1 MTRNVPDLPEALVR
15 NVPDLP
21 EALVR
26 KHLQEALD
34 TCRETNKQPSVLM
47 LARRLDLTNTTFRR
61 RYPDIA
67 REIADHRA
75 TPTAPRSGPTAH
87 DRLVA
92 RNAKTPPTQPRADR
106 STHPRC
112 CTDPAPFPAQRTTP
126 RGTGGDVERHEH
138 HQQGPTP
145 LNK

>member
-1 MTRNVPDLPEALVR
+1 MTR

-26 KHLQEALD
+26 KHLQEVLD
-34 TCRETNKQPSVLM
+34 ICRETNTRPSVLM

-75 TPTAPRSGPTAH
+75 APASPRSGPTEH
-87 DRLVA
+87 DKLIA
-92 RNAKTPPTQPRADR
+92 RNAKLRNRNRELAVQLAL
-106 STHPRC
+106 
-112 CTDPAPFPAQRTTP
+112 AAAQIQ
-126 RGTGGDVERHEH
+126 H
-138 HQQGPTP
+138 
-145 LNK
+145 L

>member
-1 MTRNVPDLPEALVR
+1 MTRNVPDLPKALVR
-15 NVPDLP
+15 Q
-21 EALVR
+21 
-26 KHLQEALD
+26 HLQEVLD

-75 TPTAPRSGPTAH
+75 APTTPRSGPTAH

-92 RNAKTPPTQPRADR
+92 RNAKLRRHNRELT
-106 STHPRC
+106 
-112 CTDPAPFPAQRTTP
+112 AQLALAAAQIQ
-126 RGTGGDVERHEH
+126 DLALCNERHQEAL
-138 HQQGPTP
+138 GETSNVTSTSSRAPRR
-145 LNK
+145 

>member
-1 MTRNVPDLPEALVR
+1 MTRNVP
-15 NVPDLP
+15 NLP

-26 KHLQEALD
+26 KHLQEVLN

-47 LARRLDLTNTTFRR
+47 LARRLNLTNTTFRR

-75 TPTAPRSGPTAH
+75 DSTAPPGGPTAH

-92 RNAKTPPTQPRADR
+92 RNAKLRRHNRELTAQLALAAAQIQNLALRNERLKEALEATSNVTSINSRAPRR
-106 STHPRC
+106 
-112 CTDPAPFPAQRTTP
+112 
-126 RGTGGDVERHEH
+126 
-138 HQQGPTP
+138 
-145 LNK
+145 

>member
-1 MTRNVPDLPEALVR
+1 MTR

-26 KHLQEALD
+26 KHLQEVLD

-67 REIADHRA
+67 QEIADHRA
-75 TPTAPRSGPTAH
+75 DSTAPPSGPTEH

-92 RNAKTPPTQPRADR
+92 RNAKLRRHNRELTTLLALAAAQIQNLALRNERLKEALEKTSNVTSINSRAPRR
-106 STHPRC
+106 
-112 CTDPAPFPAQRTTP
+112 
-126 RGTGGDVERHEH
+126 
-138 HQQGPTP
+138 
-145 LNK
+145 

>member
-1 MTRNVPDLPEALVR
+1 MTR

-26 KHLQEALD
+26 KHLREVLD

-75 TPTAPRSGPTAH
+75 APTAPRSGPTAH

-92 RNAKTPPTQPRADR
+92 RNAKLRRHNRELTTQLALAAAQIQNLALRNERLQEALEETSNVTSISSRAPRR
-106 STHPRC
+106 
-112 CTDPAPFPAQRTTP
+112 
-126 RGTGGDVERHEH
+126 
-138 HQQGPTP
+138 
-145 LNK
+145 

>member
-1 MTRNVPDLPEALVR
+1 MTR

-75 TPTAPRSGPTAH
+75 APTTPRSGPTAH

-92 RNAKTPPTQPRADR
+92 RNAKLRRHNRELTTQLALAAAQIQNLALRNERLQEALEETSNVTSISSRAPHR
-106 STHPRC
+106 
-112 CTDPAPFPAQRTTP
+112 
-126 RGTGGDVERHEH
+126 
-138 HQQGPTP
+138 
-145 LNK
+145 

>member
-1 MTRNVPDLPEALVR
+1 MTR

-26 KHLQEALD
+26 KHLQEVLD

-75 TPTAPRSGPTAH
+75 APVAPRSGPTAH

-92 RNAKTPPTQPRADR
+92 RNAKLRRRNRELTSQLAVAVAQIQFLALRAAKLEEDLKAQTNVTQLADR
-106 STHPRC
+106 RPR
-112 CTDPAPFPAQRTTP
+112 R
-126 RGTGGDVERHEH
+126 
-138 HQQGPTP
+138 
-145 LNK
+145 

>member
-1 MTRNVPDLPEALVR
+1 MTR

-26 KHLQEALD
+26 KHLQEVLD

-61 RYPDIA
+61 RYPEIA

-75 TPTAPRSGPTAH
+75 TPAAPRSGPTEH

-92 RNAKTPPTQPRADR
+92 RNAKLRRRNRELTTQLTLAAAQIQHLALRNERLLEAVENAAKVTR
-106 STHPRC
+106 L
-112 CTDPAPFPAQRTTP
+112 PASRIS
-126 RGTGGDVERHEH
+126 R
-138 HQQGPTP
+138 
-145 LNK
+145 

>member
-1 MTRNVPDLPEALVR
+1 MTR

-26 KHLQEALD
+26 KHLQEVLD

-75 TPTAPRSGPTAH
+75 APTTPHSGPTAH

-92 RNAKTPPTQPRADR
+92 RNAKLRRHNRELTTQLALAAAQIQNLALRNERLQEALEETSNVTSISSRAPRR
-106 STHPRC
+106 
-112 CTDPAPFPAQRTTP
+112 
-126 RGTGGDVERHEH
+126 
-138 HQQGPTP
+138 
-145 LNK
+145 

>member
-15 NVPDLP
+15 
-21 EALVR
+21 
-26 KHLQEALD
+26 KHHQEVLD

-47 LARRLDLTNTTFRR
+47 LARRLDLTNTTIRR

-75 TPTAPRSGPTAH
+75 TPAAPRTGPTAH

-92 RNAKTPPTQPRADR
+92 RNAKLRRRNRELATQLAL
-106 STHPRC
+106 
-112 CTDPAPFPAQRTTP
+112 AAAQIQNLALRNERLQEALEEASNVTSINSRTVC
-126 RGTGGDVERHEH
+126 R
-138 HQQGPTP
+138 
-145 LNK
+145 